1 MFRET
6 ILAIVF
12 LIVIFM
18 WKSPPFVEKFE
29 EEDLYIHEDQFV
41 MNSCDFSPECCPSP
55 YSSDKG
61 CACVEDSHVDV
72 LG

>member
-1 MFRET
+1 
-6 ILAIVF
+6 
-12 LIVIFM
+12 M
-18 WKSPPFVEKFE
+18 WKSTPFVEKFE

-61 CACVEDSHVDV
+61 CACVEDSQVDV